1 MALILFLG
9 SATQTAVAQT
19 QQGLENRAGVWEAS
33 LPASDQHAASHLTL
47 WIRMNKNVPRGGD
60 PVMLVSGILRIDAG
74 AASRTYRLNA
84 SQTRIQG
91 QTLTF
96 SCFTGSPGQEVF
108 TGEKF
113 TGEFASTGETISG
126 TWESAEGNSGLTF
139 QRPSGTSATAKALMG
154 KWGARNHDEL
164 CTLHVYAT
172 ESGALLS
179 TLDIFRERGG
189 VFGQLVEVHGPGDQ
203 GEISIG
209 IPEMNQR
216 MVLAAPPVEGRF
228 QVSWESGTGFCGE
241 GGRSQFELLP

>member
-1 MALILFLG
+1 MAG
-9 SATQTAVAQT
+9 VTAFGQT
-19 QQGLENRAGVWEAS
+19 QQGLENRAGVWEAD
-33 LPASDQHAASHLTL
+33 LPAQNQHPASHMTL
-47 WIRMNKNVPRGGD
+47 WIRMNKNVPRGRD
-60 PVMLVSGILRIDAG
+60 PIMLVSGVLRIDSG

-113 TGEFASTGETISG
+113 TGEIASTGETVTG

-139 QRPSGTSATAKALMG
+139 QRPSGTSSTAKALMG

-172 ESGALLS
+172 QSGALLS

-216 MVLAAPPVEGRF
+216 MVLAAPPTEGRF
-228 QVSWESGTGFCGE
+228 QVSWASGTGFCGE
-241 GGRSQFELLP
+241 GGRSQFEVIAQ